1 MRNRN
6 LFVVLTVASIVAV
19 PAFAEGPS
27 QAAQTVETQRDVNQ
41 QDRIEQGLQ
50 SGQLTT
56 KEAGQLERQET
67 HVDHMEA
74 NAAANG
80 KVTHAEA
87 ARINAAQ
94 NAVSNDVYKQRH
106 DAQTGHPNSASSK
119 HMQAG
124 VQRDANQEARINQ
137 GVKSGQLTTRET
149 GHLEQHQAQV
159 AHAEANAAANGRVS
173 RTESARVQHAAN
185 QQSHKIYQQKNDEQ
199 THTDVKPDAGA

>member
-1 MRNRN
+1 MRNRK
-6 LFVVLTVASIVAV
+6 LFVVLAAASIVAV

-27 QAAQTVETQRDVNQ
+27 QASQTLETQRDVNQ

-67 HVDHMEA
+67 RVDHMEA

-80 KVTHAEA
+80 KVTKAEA
-87 ARINAAQ
+87 ARINTAQ
-94 NAVSNDVYKQRH
+94 NAVSHDIYEQKH

-119 HMQAG
+119 RMQAG

-149 GHLEQHQAQV
+149 GHLEQGQAHV

-173 RTESARVQHAAN
+173 AAESAHVQHAAN
-185 QQSHKIYQQKNDEQ
+185 QQSRKIYQQKHDEQ
-199 THTDVKPDAGA
+199 ARSDVKATGGG

>member
-1 MRNRN
+1 MSKRN
-6 LFVVLTVASIVAV
+6 LFVVLAVASIIAA

-67 HVDHMEA
+67 RVDHMEA

-80 KVTHAEA
+80 KVTQAEA

-94 NAVSNDVYKQRH
+94 NAVSH
-106 DAQTGHPNSASSK
+106 DIYEQKHDTQTGHPNSASSK
-119 HMQAG
+119 RMQAG

-149 GHLEQHQAQV
+149 GHLQQGQAHV
-159 AHAEANAAANGRVS
+159 AHAEANAAANGRV
-173 RTESARVQHAAN
+173 TGAESARVQHAAN
-185 QQSHKIYQQKNDEQ
+185 QQSHKIYQQKHDQHARADGKANG
-199 THTDVKPDAGA
+199 GA